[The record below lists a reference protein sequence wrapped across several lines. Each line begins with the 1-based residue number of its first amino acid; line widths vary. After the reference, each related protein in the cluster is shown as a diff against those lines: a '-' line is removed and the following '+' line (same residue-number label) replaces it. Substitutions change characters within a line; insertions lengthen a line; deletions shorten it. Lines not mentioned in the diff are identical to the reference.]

1 MRIIKA
7 DETTEQTV
15 DSPLF
20 TGGAVT
26 RQPVLGEQ
34 ENAFFSMSVVNF
46 SLSARNWFHRHTS
59 DQILLVTAGR
69 GIVASETEE
78 RVVDVGD
85 IAYIPAGEKHWHG
98 ATPDSAF
105 SHITLTAAESET
117 EQLEP

>member
-1 MRIIKA
+1 MRIVKI
-7 DETTEQTV
+7 DEVAKQAV

-20 TGGAVT
+20 TGGEIT
-26 RQPVLGEQ
+26 RQPILGEQ
-34 ENAFFSMSVVNF
+34 ENAFFNMSVVNF
-46 SLSARNWFHRHTS
+46 STGARNYFHRHS
-59 DQILLVTAGR
+59 CDQILLVTAGQ

-98 ATPDSAF
+98 ATADSAF
-105 SHITLTAAESET
+105 SHITFTAAGGET

>member
-1 MRIIKA
+1 MRIIKV
-7 DETTEQTV
+7 DEITEEKV

-26 RQPVLGEQ
+26 RQPMLGEQ
-34 ENAFFSMSVVNF
+34 ENAFFNMSVVNF
-46 SLSARNWFHRHTS
+46 SPGARNYFHRHS
-59 DQILLVTAGR
+59 CDQLLLVTAGR
-69 GIVASETEE
+69 GIVASEAEE

-105 SHITLTAAESET
+105 SHITLTAAGGET

>member
-1 MRIIKA
+1 MRIIKVGEIA
-7 DETTEQTV
+7 EETV

-26 RQPVLGEQ
+26 RQPLLGEQ
-34 ENAFFSMSVVNF
+34 ENAFFNMSVVNF
-46 SLSARNWFHRHTS
+46 SLGARNYFHKHS
-59 DQILLVTAGR
+59 CDQLLLVTAGR

-105 SHITLTAAESET
+105 SHITLTAAGGET

>member
-1 MRIIKA
+1 MRIMKVNEIS
-7 DETTEQTV
+7 EQAV

-26 RQPVLGEQ
+26 RQPLLSEQ
-34 ENAFFSMSVVNF
+34 EGAFFSMSVVNF
-46 SLSARNWFHRHTS
+46 SPSARNWFHKHTS
-59 DQILLVTAGR
+59 DQVLLVTAGR

-78 RVVDVGD
+78 HVVAVGE

-105 SHITLTAAESET
+105 SHITFTAAGSET

>member
-1 MRIIKA
+1 MRIIKV
-7 DETTEQTV
+7 DEIAEQTV

-46 SLSARNWFHRHTS
+46 SPGARNWFHKHTS
-59 DQILLVTAGR
+59 DQVLLVTAGR

-78 RVVDVGD
+78 RDVGVGD

-105 SHITLTAAESET
+105 SHITFTAAGSET